1 MNLTHLNPL
10 RPWLKPFSFLHCFLL
25 SLVMTVGMLEF
36 NIPKALSQ
44 QTPYFCAQLNGEWHT
59 FKRFTRRD
67 DYNFITWQTW
77 NLGLSPRDRCI
88 EVSKRFNTLQS
99 QGMLNTLQSGIYNGY
114 PVVCAGYC
122 ERDTVIATWELGST
136 NAESAKIA
144 AEALN
149 RLTAIVSSGF
159 GAGRILNPSPIETD
173 FTTGNQFLVQP
184 DGTKLLLLEI
194 TPTGTGILYWQDF
207 ICAVDPNDPTCW

>member
-1 MNLTHLNPL
+1 
-10 RPWLKPFSFLHCFLL
+10 
-25 SLVMTVGMLEF
+25 MTVGMLEF

-44 QTPYFCAQLNGEWHT
+44 QTPYFCAQLNGQWHT

-77 NLGLSPRDRCI
+77 NLGLSPYDRCI
-88 EVSKRFNTLQS
+88 EVSRRFNTFQS
-99 QGMLNTLQSGIYNGY
+99 RGMLNTLQSGVYNGY
-114 PVVCAGYC
+114 PVVCAGSC
-122 ERDTVIATWELGST
+122 GRNTVIATWEPGST
-136 NAESAKIA
+136 NAESATIA
-144 AEALN
+144 AEAQN

-159 GAGRILNPSPIETD
+159 GNGRLYNPPLKARPFDINKLETD

-194 TPTGTGILYWQDF
+194 TPTGTGIFYWQDF
-207 ICAVDPNDPTCW
+207 ICAVDPNDPSCG

>member
-1 MNLTHLNPL
+1 
-10 RPWLKPFSFLHCFLL
+10 
-25 SLVMTVGMLEF
+25 MTVGMLEF
-36 NIPKALSQ
+36 NISKALSQ

-77 NLGLSPRDRCI
+77 NLGLSPYDRCR
-88 EVSKRFNTLQS
+88 EVSNRFNTFQS
-99 QGMLNTLQSGIYNGY
+99 RGMLNTLQSGVYNGY

-122 ERDTVIATWELGST
+122 GRDTIIVTWEPGST
-136 NAESAKIA
+136 NAESATIA

-149 RLTAIVSSGF
+149 RLTAIVKSGF
-159 GAGRILNPSPIETD
+159 GTGRLYNSGFSSRRLETD

-207 ICAVDPNDPTCW
+207 ICAVDPTCW